1 MLGMQCEGGIKAIF
15 YSNGPCLESCGPLE
29 GEGRR
34 RRRQRGGCCIRRGSD
49 SLPISLEYNP
59 IICFT
64 SGVSV

>member
-29 GEGRR
+29 GEKRR
-34 RRRQRGGCCIRRGSD
+34 RRRQRGGCCVRRGPD